1 MALPSY
7 TTNNTSDI
15 IAIYDNNY
23 NQLFPNSIPMKAQIK
38 ETSKPMVHPL
48 ETGEEAT
55 DHIITNPIEIDLDI
69 FLPSAFYKDIYNSIK
84 KVYTENTLMTV
95 QTRVTTFKNLIITDM
110 PHQED
115 AKMIDSIIINLK
127 FKEVIFVESQFG
139 SLPISPRNPSS
150 SSTVDRGSINGN
162 TPSTRN
168 ESAGH
173 ELTGKVT

>member
-7 TTNNTSDI
+7 PTNNTSDI
-15 IAIYDNNY
+15 IAIYDNDY
-23 NQLFPNSIPMKAQIK
+23 NQLFPNVIAMKAQIK
-38 ETSKPMVHPL
+38 ETSKAMVHPL

-55 DHIITNPIEIDLDI
+55 DHIITNPVEIDLDI
-69 FLPSAFYKDIYNSIK
+69 FLPSAFYKDTYNSIK
-84 KVYTENTLMTV
+84 QIYTENKLLIV

-127 FKEVIFVESQFG
+127 FKEVLFVESQFG
-139 SLPISPRNPSS
+139 SLPISPKKPSS
-150 SSTVDRGSINGN
+150 KSTVDRGSINGK

-173 ELTGKVT
+173 GITGKIT